1 MTELERTIIND
12 DTREELKRLN
22 SNDIGELME
31 LAQKVEHPERI
42 GNVLFPAI
50 VKAFVL
56 GYHRGKTDYEIRNY
70 ISPRRT
76 VYFVDSDSYIKKAEV
91 IKRANPYVRLR
102 CLDANQSGSEDNQN
116 KTVNV
121 SKRRIFPTKAAAV
134 EYVDFLKD
142 PH

>member
-1 MTELERTIIND
+1 MTELERKIIND

-42 GNVLFPAI
+42 GSVLFPAI

-56 GYHRGKTDYEIRNY
+56 GYNRGKYDYEIRNF
-70 ISPRRT
+70 IKPGKT
-76 VYFVDSDSYIKKAEV
+76 VYFVDSDSSIKKAVV
-91 IKRANPYVRLR
+91 IKRANPYVKLQGEK
-102 CLDANQSGSEDNQN
+102 DTIEI
-116 KTVNV
+116 
-121 SKRRIFPTKAAAV
+121 SKRRIFPTKAAAE